1 MTSSLWVERAMS
13 SSERIV
19 WLGTRGS
26 RLARW
31 QTDHVSEALLR
42 AWPGLDAETRVITT
56 QGDRALDTPLLVIG
70 GKGVFTAEL
79 EDALLRGEID
89 LAVHSLKDLPT
100 TPTPGL
106 MIGAILERA
115 DPRDTLISRKGH
127 TLATLPQGATVG
139 TSSSRRR
146 AQLLH
151 MRPDLSIRDLR
162 GNVDTRIAKALDPD
176 GSYDAILLAL
186 AGVQRLEREEV
197 AGEIVSLETLL
208 PAPGQGALAVQCRDE
223 EESRALLAPL
233 NHALT
238 ALQVTAERALL
249 AGLGGGC
256 ATPVAAYAWT
266 EDERL
271 HLRGCVTAPDG
282 ARQVEVRGNDA
293 ATLDGARRLGARLA
307 RNALKEG
314 ARELLEAAP

>member
-1 MTSSLWVERAMS
+1 MEQTMS
-13 SSERIV
+13 SSERVI

-26 RLARW
+26 KLARW
-31 QTDHVSEALLR
+31 QTDHVREALLR
-42 AWPGLDAETRVITT
+42 AWPSLEAETRIITT
-56 QGDRALDTPLLVIG
+56 QGDRALDQPLPAIG

-100 TPTPGL
+100 TQTPGL
-106 MIGAILERA
+106 IIGAILERA
-115 DPRDTLISRKGH
+115 DPRDALISREGY

-151 MRPDLSIRDLR
+151 MRPDLHIRDLR

-176 GSYDAILLAL
+176 GPYDAIVLAL
-186 AGVQRLEREEV
+186 AGVQRLRRAEV
-197 AGEIVSLETLL
+197 VGEMISLETLL

-223 EESRALLAPL
+223 EESRALLASL
-233 NHALT
+233 NHAPT
-238 ALQVTAERALL
+238 ALQVTAERAFL

-256 ATPVAAYAWT
+256 AVPVAVYAWT

-271 HLRGCVTAPDG
+271 HLHGCVTAPDG
-282 ARQVEVRGNDA
+282 ARQVDVRGKGA
-293 ATLDGARRLGARLA
+293 ATLDGARRLGERLA

>member
-1 MTSSLWVERAMS
+1 MVRAMS

-26 RLARW
+26 KLARW
-31 QTDHVSEALLR
+31 QTDHVRGALLR
-42 AWPGLDAETRVITT
+42 AWPGLEAQSRVITT
-56 QGDRALDTPLLVIG
+56 QGDRALDTPLPVIG

-79 EDALLRGEID
+79 EEELVRGEID

-106 MIGAILERA
+106 TIGAVLERA
-115 DPRDTLISRKGH
+115 DPRDALISRDGH
-127 TLATLPQGATVG
+127 TLAGLPQGATVG

-151 MRPDLSIRDLR
+151 LRPDLQILDLR
-162 GNVDTRIAKALDPD
+162 GNVDTRIARALASD
-176 GSYDAILLAL
+176 GPYDAILLAL
-186 AGVQRLEREEV
+186 AGVQRLGWEEV
-197 AGEIVSLETLL
+197 ASETVSLDTLL

-233 NHALT
+233 NHAPT
-238 ALQVTAERALL
+238 ALWTTAEQAFL

-256 ATPVAAYAWT
+256 AVPVAAYAWT
-266 EDERL
+266 EDEWLQL
-271 HLRGCVTAPDG
+271 HGRVLGPDG
-282 ARQVEVRGNDA
+282 ARQVDVRDKGA
-293 ATLDGARRLGARLA
+293 ATLDGAQALGERLA
-307 RNALKEG
+307 LRALEQG